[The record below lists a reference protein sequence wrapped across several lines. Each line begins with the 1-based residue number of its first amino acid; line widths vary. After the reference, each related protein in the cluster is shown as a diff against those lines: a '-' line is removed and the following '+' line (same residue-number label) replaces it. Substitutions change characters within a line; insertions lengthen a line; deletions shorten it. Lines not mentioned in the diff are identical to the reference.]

1 MPLSRGNY
9 SLFRELL
16 DLNAEYLE
24 RGTLQYKTSC
34 QSRWRLG
41 GVGGGGGWSGF
52 LVTFPVL
59 ASRRTPHPQV
69 TAALPRGVE
78 NGEEEGKVM
87 REDRPSS
94 PGRERTN
101 PGKKKKSPFLFFS
114 CSLSLRFFFL
124 FCLYGRSLLKDSWF
138 PRRGLADGAGRNH
151 I

>member
-41 GVGGGGGWSGF
+41 GVGGGGGDE
-52 LVTFPVL
+52 V
-59 ASRRTPHPQV
+59 ASWLLSLCTPRGGPLIRRSPP
-69 TAALPRGVE
+69 ALPRGVE

-101 PGKKKKSPFLFFS
+101 PGKKKKKKVLSCFS
-114 CSLSLRFFFL
+114 HVL
-124 FCLYGRSLLKDSWF
+124 
-138 PRRGLADGAGRNH
+138 
-151 I
+151 